1 MKSATAFTGG
11 KIVTPCGIIENGFC
25 RVENGVITAVGE
37 GHFEGGYDLEGRYLL
52 PGFIDIHC
60 HGGAGYDFMD
70 ATPAEAEEISRYHLL
85 HGTTSLLATTMTDS
99 YPAIIAALENCKKV
113 MAGGRTTIFGVH
125 LEGPWLSPA
134 QCGAQ
139 AEKDMKEPDL
149 LKLSEWLK
157 DFPFIRRVSAAPEL
171 KGGLELGRFCRER
184 GIVASVAHTDADFS
198 LVEEAAENGYTLVTH
213 LYSGMKGVTRKNAFR
228 TAGAVEA
235 GLYSDKLYAEIIGDG
250 VHLPPELLR
259 FIYKVKGADKLC
271 LITDAMRASGLE
283 EGSRSVLGRLEG
295 GLSVIVED
303 GVAKTEDRLSFAGSV
318 ATMGRVFKT
327 VALATGAGIEKVSQ
341 MASGTP
347 ARAMGLKDRGE
358 IAPGKRADLIVMN
371 EDFNIEKIFFG
382 GEEV

>member
-1 MKSATAFTGG
+1 M
-11 KIVTPCGIIENGFC
+11 
-25 RVENGVITAVGE
+25 
-37 GHFEGGYDLEGRYLL
+37 
-52 PGFIDIHC
+52 
-60 HGGAGYDFMD
+60 
-70 ATPAEAEEISRYHLL
+70 
-85 HGTTSLLATTMTDS
+85 
-99 YPAIIAALENCKKV
+99 
-113 MAGGRTTIFGVH
+113 
-125 LEGPWLSPA
+125 
-134 QCGAQ
+134 
-139 AEKDMKEPDL
+139 
-149 LKLSEWLK
+149 
-157 DFPFIRRVSAAPEL
+157 
-171 KGGLELGRFCRER
+171 
-184 GIVASVAHTDADFS
+184 
-198 LVEEAAENGYTLVTH
+198 EEAAENGYTLVTH

-347 ARAMGLKDRGE
+347 ARAMGLKDRGK